1 MIKSMQ
7 GQGEKYSSF
16 KKNHG
21 PPYYQFNPR
30 YMPLEHNDY
39 LQKKGISLSEVR
51 MFPPKVQVEDHH
63 DSHGHAAVPHH

>member
-39 LQKKGISLSEVR
+39 LQKKGINLSEVR
-51 MFPPKVQVEDHH
+51 MFEPKSQVDTHHH
-63 DSHGHAAVPHH
+63 DGHVEPHH